1 MHISRTSTYITPTTD
16 AADTEAD
23 EFYDKLQQ
31 EVSRAPRKDSL
42 IVIGDFNAKVG
53 IQSEEDREVMG
64 IYGIG
69 ERNERG
75 DRLLDFCQMN
85 SLFITNTKF
94 KNAKPARCWTWE
106 SPDGKTRNR
115 IDFILV
121 NKSMLSSVQNSRAF
135 PSMDTGSAHQ
145 LVMAD
150 IKLKLKKNRTPVSIN
165 EIHIQVERSQY
176 QREVSR
182 GSRE

>member
-1 MHISRTSTYITPTTD
+1 MSFARLWTPVQLIRLEKANYYFTLNKGAVTIIQVYAPTTD
-16 AADTEAD
+16 AADIEAD
-23 EFYDKLQQ
+23 EFYDQLQQ

-42 IVIGDFNAKVG
+42 IVMGDFNAKAG

-75 DRLLDFCQMN
+75 DRLLVLCHMN

-106 SPDGKTRNR
+106 SPDGKTS
-115 IDFILV
+115 
-121 NKSMLSSVQNSRAF
+121 K
-135 PSMDTGSAHQ
+135 
-145 LVMAD
+145 
-150 IKLKLKKNRTPVSIN
+150 
-165 EIHIQVERSQY
+165 
-176 QREVSR
+176 
-182 GSRE
+182 